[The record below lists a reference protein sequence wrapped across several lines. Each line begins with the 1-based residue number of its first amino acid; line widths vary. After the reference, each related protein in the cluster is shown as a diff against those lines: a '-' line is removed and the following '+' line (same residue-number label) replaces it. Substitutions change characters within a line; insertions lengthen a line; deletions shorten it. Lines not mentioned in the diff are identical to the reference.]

1 MFTKGKKMQKQIP
14 SRKAGAKAVAL
25 DRSKELKRY
34 YTYVLI
40 ATLLC
45 AAFALSLYAIFGL

>member
-1 MFTKGKKMQKQIP
+1 MQKQIP